1 MFEALDEIKKD
12 LEMSKEKA
20 INIIIQ
26 TLADAYLR
34 RNKEPN
40 MATLLAEKNIKDEDG
55 VIYNAHIVVLQKMID
70 EELRIVGLNLEEEV
84 NKTGEKFQLGV
95 FSNYENKIMENKLNN
110 VVALLSVVRE
120 KTSQPK

>member
-12 LEMSKEKA
+12 SEMSKEKA

>member
-40 MATLLAEKNIKDEDG
+40 MATLLAEKNVKDEQG

>member
-1 MFEALDEIKKD
+1 MFESLDEIKNGS
-12 LEMSKEKA
+12 EMSKEKA
-20 INIIIQ
+20 TNIIIQ

>member
-1 MFEALDEIKKD
+1 MFEALDEIKNDSK
-12 LEMSKEKA
+12 MSKEKA
-20 INIIIQ
+20 TNIIIQ
-26 TLADAYLR
+26 TLADASLR

>member
-1 MFEALDEIKKD
+1 MFESLDEIKKD
-12 LEMSKEKA
+12 SEMSKEKA

-40 MATLLAEKNIKDEDG
+40 MATLLAEKNVKDEDG